1 VSSARQQQQ
10 VLALTRQL
18 DADLRDTQKVLAQEL
33 LGLRQQ
39 VKVRQTWVVLQETY
53 QRLWEIGSPPNTGS
67 DAQWGTS

>member
-1 VSSARQQQQ
+1 MSSARQQQQ

-39 VKVRQTWVVLQETY
+39 VKVRQTWVVVPSGNLP
-53 QRLWEIGSPPNTGS
+53 EIVGDWQPT
-67 DAQWGTS
+67 QHLIRCTV

>member
-39 VKVRQTWVVLQETY
+39 VKVRQLQRFEMV
-53 QRLWEIGSPPNTGS
+53 QIQVICAC
-67 DAQWGTS
+67 D